1 MKKEIIE
8 WIKAIIFALVI
19 VGVLNVFITTTMV
32 YSTSMYPT
40 LIEKD
45 LLILKKTNDIERGDI
60 VSFVSDLTI
69 NQNDIDALN
78 IIQKLKSKVGD
89 KKSLIKRVIGLP
101 GDSLLINDGKVY
113 INGELYNEDYL
124 NSITTGNVK
133 IDKIPENKYFLMG
146 DNRRVSLDSRSDL
159 VGLVDKETII
169 GDVLVRIFPLN
180 RMMRIVMN

>member
-1 MKKEIIE
+1 MKKEIVE

-45 LLILKKTNDIERGDI
+45 LLILKKTKDIERGDI
-60 VSFVSDLTI
+60 VSFVSELTI
-69 NQNDIDALN
+69 NQNDIDSLN

-89 KKSLIKRVIGLP
+89 KKSLIKRVIGVP
-101 GDSLLINDGKVY
+101 GDSLLISDGKVY
-113 INGELYNEDYL
+113 INGELYDEDYL

-146 DNRRVSLDSRSDL
+146 DNRRVSLDSRSNL
-159 VGLVDKETII
+159 VGLVDKDTII

-180 RMMRIVMN
+180 RIGVVE

>member
-1 MKKEIIE
+1 M
-8 WIKAIIFALVI
+8 IFALVI

-45 LLILKKTNDIERGDI
+45 LLILKKSKDIERGDI
-60 VSFVSDLTI
+60 VSFVSELTI
-69 NQNDIDALN
+69 NQNDIDTLN

-89 KKSLIKRVIGLP
+89 NKSLIKRVIGLP
-101 GDSLLINDGKVY
+101 GDSLLISDGKVY
-113 INGELYNEDYL
+113 INGELYDEDYL
-124 NSITTGNVK
+124 NSITSGNVK

-146 DNRRVSLDSRSDL
+146 DNRRVSLDSRSEL
-159 VGLVDKETII
+159 VGLVDKEAII

-180 RMMRIVMN
+180 RIGVVE

>member
-1 MKKEIIE
+1 MKKEIVE

-45 LLILKKTNDIERGDI
+45 LLILKKTKDIERGDI
-60 VSFVSDLTI
+60 VSFVSELTI
-69 NQNDIDALN
+69 NQNDIDSLN

-89 KKSLIKRVIGLP
+89 KKSLIKRVIGVP
-101 GDSLLINDGKVY
+101 GDSLLISDGKVY
-113 INGELYNEDYL
+113 INGELYDEDYL

-133 IDKIPENKYFLMG
+133 IDRIPENKYFLMG
-146 DNRRVSLDSRSDL
+146 DNRRVSLDSRSNL
-159 VGLVDKETII
+159 VGLVDKDTII

-180 RMMRIVMN
+180 RIGVVE

>member
-60 VSFVSDLTI
+60 VSFVSDLKI

-180 RMMRIVMN
+180 RIGVVE

>member
-180 RMMRIVMN
+180 RIGVVE